1 MGQKFLSE
9 MGGAVL
15 DVPSMTTHIDQ
26 QQSTLEKMYFVVSP
40 VKLKVT
46 LTELLWTKRG

>member
-1 MGQKFLSE
+1 MEQKFLNE
-9 MGGAVL
+9 MDGVVSDA
-15 DVPSMTTHIDQ
+15 PSTTIHTDQ

-40 VKLKVT
+40 AKLRAI

>member
-1 MGQKFLSE
+1 MEQKFLSE

-40 VKLKVT
+40 VKLRAI
-46 LTELLWTKRG
+46 LIELLWTKRG